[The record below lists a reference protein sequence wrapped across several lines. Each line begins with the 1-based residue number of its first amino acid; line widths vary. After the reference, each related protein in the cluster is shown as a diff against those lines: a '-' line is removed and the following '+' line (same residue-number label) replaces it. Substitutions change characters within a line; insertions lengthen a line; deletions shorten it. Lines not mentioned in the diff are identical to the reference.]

1 MWSVSGLYEI
11 ASGRYVIGS
20 AFHSAAGNEK
30 PGCLGVR
37 HDPLMHDN
45 VKLRYADS
53 SIGSVPNDESVKPH
67 EESSGRLS
75 GSIVITKRM
84 AGVASWPN
92 KTCCG
97 LPAE

>member
-1 MWSVSGLYEI
+1 
-11 ASGRYVIGS
+11 
-20 AFHSAAGNEK
+20 
-30 PGCLGVR
+30 
-37 HDPLMHDN
+37 MHDN

-53 SIGSVPNDESVKPH
+53 SIGSVANDESVTPH

-84 AGVASWPN
+84 AGVVSWPN